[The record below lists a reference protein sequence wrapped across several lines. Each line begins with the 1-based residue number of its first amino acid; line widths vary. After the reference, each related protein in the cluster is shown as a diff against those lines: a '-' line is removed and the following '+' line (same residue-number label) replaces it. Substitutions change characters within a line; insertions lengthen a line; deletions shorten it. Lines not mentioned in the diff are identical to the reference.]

1 MSCGALKVSF
11 DLYRLRVAQ
20 PNQPNNR
27 LGRRLAASLLCES
40 LGQTSNLASSGPI
53 DPDTN
58 YINGLLCC
66 VVLCCAFSGLW
77 SLSGPWAQ
85 SVFGLRLCQA
95 FLSLHESRF
104 GNCIAHIVVGTF
116 TRSPNSSNCL
126 FYWSYEICSAVK
138 WSGVTSLC
146 QTVTDLRKFWLFG
159 QILSGTYF

>member
-104 GNCIAHIVVGTF
+104 GNCIAHIVVGTSPPHTLPTASSTDPMKF
-116 TRSPNSSNCL
+116 VVQWSEVESLHSARLWLTCASSGFLGRS
-126 FYWSYEICSAVK
+126 
-138 WSGVTSLC
+138 
-146 QTVTDLRKFWLFG
+146 
-159 QILSGTYF
+159 

>member
-1 MSCGALKVSF
+1 MRIGADGRIVACLVELLWKVSF

-66 VVLCCAFSGLW
+66 VVLCCAFSGL
-77 SLSGPWAQ
+77 
-85 SVFGLRLCQA
+85 
-95 FLSLHESRF
+95 
-104 GNCIAHIVVGTF
+104 
-116 TRSPNSSNCL
+116 
-126 FYWSYEICSAVK
+126 
-138 WSGVTSLC
+138 
-146 QTVTDLRKFWLFG
+146 
-159 QILSGTYF
+159 